1 MATLKFDSVSTN
13 GEDKK
18 PDPVR
23 VNGGDGNLSYN
34 KNSCYQRLSLNVVR
48 EKMVDAITR
57 KLDLKKLSST
67 SNTIHLADMG
77 CAVGP
82 NTVITMQDIMQVI
95 KNKYQSECPDSKNPE
110 FQIFF
115 NDKSSNDFNTLF
127 SCIPEDRQYFA
138 AAVPGSFHNRLFP
151 EAFLHF
157 VHSAYALHWLS
168 GMPEEMQD
176 ENSPAFNRGRVHY
189 SSAPE
194 EVENAYASQFDKDLD
209 NFLNA
214 RAKEI
219 VSGGMV
225 VFIVPG
231 IPDGMPCSH
240 LTNSIMYELMGDIFM
255 DLAKEGSISEAQVNS
270 FNLPIYSPYPEQ
282 IGQLVEKN
290 GHFMVE
296 TIELT
301 DPTSCYKGEIDIKM
315 WTKHVR
321 AAMDGMFLKYFE
333 IGIVDEMFDRLV
345 QRLFEVSDLVNSTHK
360 DKTMM
365 LRSAINVSKK
375 EVDDA
380 ITRKLDV
387 KALLSSTFSNTIR
400 IADCGCAVGPNTF
413 YAMQDLIETIKHIYQ
428 SQCLSTSQ
436 TLLEFQVFFADQPS
450 NDYNTLFTSLPQ
462 DRQYFAAGVPGSFH
476 QQMFPESF
484 LHVVHSSYALHW
496 LSKVPDVLMDKNSPA
511 YNKGR
516 ILYPFGPVEVVNA
529 YASQFAKDLDRFLS
543 ARAKEMVK
551 GGLLIVTKPSIP
563 DGMPY
568 SQTANAYVYDCMAT
582 ILYNMA
588 KEGLISEAQVDA
600 FNLPLYFCPPGE
612 FSAVVEKN
620 GNFSIE
626 VIGLTNPSP
635 WVKDRID
642 IAEYIKHIR
651 AAKEGMLNK
660 HFPSEITDAMFKELV
675 ERLEVINDKLTSC
688 YREKIHLYTVLQRK

>member
-1 MATLKFDSVSTN
+1 MATPKFESVSTN

-18 PDPVR
+18 PDLVC

-34 KNSCYQRLSLNVVR
+34 KNSFYQRLSLNVVR

-57 KLDLKKLSST
+57 ELDVKILSST
-67 SNTIHLADMG
+67 SNTIRVADMG

-95 KNKYQSECPDSKNPE
+95 KNKYQSECPESKTPE

-214 RAKEI
+214 RAQEI

-225 VFIVPG
+225 VFILPG
-231 IPDGMPCSH
+231 IPDGMPCSE
-240 LTNSIMYELMGDIFM
+240 LTNSIMYELMGEVFM
-255 DLAKEGSISEAQVNS
+255 DLAKEGLISEAQVDS

-321 AAMDGMFLKYFE
+321 AALDGMFLKYFD

-345 QRLFEVSDLVNSTHK
+345 QRLFEVSDLVNSTYK
-360 DKTMM
+360 DKTLM
-365 LRSAINVSKK
+365 LV
-375 EVDDA
+375 
-380 ITRKLDV
+380 
-387 KALLSSTFSNTIR
+387 
-400 IADCGCAVGPNTF
+400 
-413 YAMQDLIETIKHIYQ
+413 
-428 SQCLSTSQ
+428 
-436 TLLEFQVFFADQPS
+436 
-450 NDYNTLFTSLPQ
+450 
-462 DRQYFAAGVPGSFH
+462 
-476 QQMFPESF
+476 
-484 LHVVHSSYALHW
+484 
-496 LSKVPDVLMDKNSPA
+496 VLM
-511 YNKGR
+511 
-516 ILYPFGPVEVVNA
+516 
-529 YASQFAKDLDRFLS
+529 
-543 ARAKEMVK
+543 
-551 GGLLIVTKPSIP
+551 
-563 DGMPY
+563 
-568 SQTANAYVYDCMAT
+568 
-582 ILYNMA
+582 
-588 KEGLISEAQVDA
+588 
-600 FNLPLYFCPPGE
+600 
-612 FSAVVEKN
+612 
-620 GNFSIE
+620 
-626 VIGLTNPSP
+626 
-635 WVKDRID
+635 
-642 IAEYIKHIR
+642 
-651 AAKEGMLNK
+651 
-660 HFPSEITDAMFKELV
+660 
-675 ERLEVINDKLTSC
+675 
-688 YREKIHLYTVLQRK
+688 RK

>member
-1 MATLKFDSVSTN
+1 MATALVSEKISQKPLVDSKAFPESPGSV
-13 GEDKK
+13 
-18 PDPVR
+18 V
-23 VNGGDGNLSYN
+23 GGDGTYSYYN
-34 KNSCYQRLSLNVVR
+34 
-48 EKMVDAITR
+48 
-57 KLDLKKLSST
+57 
-67 SNTIHLADMG
+67 
-77 CAVGP
+77 
-82 NTVITMQDIMQVI
+82 
-95 KNKYQSECPDSKNPE
+95 
-110 FQIFF
+110 
-115 NDKSSNDFNTLF
+115 
-127 SCIPEDRQYFA
+127 
-138 AAVPGSFHNRLFP
+138 
-151 EAFLHF
+151 
-157 VHSAYALHWLS
+157 
-168 GMPEEMQD
+168 
-176 ENSPAFNRGRVHY
+176 
-189 SSAPE
+189 
-194 EVENAYASQFDKDLD
+194 
-209 NFLNA
+209 
-214 RAKEI
+214 
-219 VSGGMV
+219 
-225 VFIVPG
+225 
-231 IPDGMPCSH
+231 
-240 LTNSIMYELMGDIFM
+240 
-255 DLAKEGSISEAQVNS
+255 NS
-270 FNLPIYSPYPEQ
+270 FY
-282 IGQLVEKN
+282 
-290 GHFMVE
+290 
-296 TIELT
+296 T
-301 DPTSCYKGEIDIKM
+301 
-315 WTKHVR
+315 
-321 AAMDGMFLKYFE
+321 
-333 IGIVDEMFDRLV
+333 
-345 QRLFEVSDLVNSTHK
+345 
-360 DKTMM
+360 
-365 LRSAINVSKK
+365 RSAINVSKK

-413 YAMQDLIETIKHIYQ
+413 YAMQDLIETINHIYQ

-496 LSKVPDVLMDKNSPA
+496 LSKVPDELVDKNSPA

-529 YASQFAKDLDRFLS
+529 YANQFAKDLDRFLS

-582 ILYNMA
+582 ILYDMA

-600 FNLPLYFCPPGE
+600 FNFPLYFCPPGE

-642 IAEYIKHIR
+642 IVEYIKHIR

-688 YREKIHLYTVLQRK
+688 YRERIHLYTVLQRK